1 MSRGSPPCSIFI
13 YTESE
18 SFLQGAAAMLVC
30 KSTFP
35 RNSRAI
41 LLIVATSL
49 MTVEGLA
56 QEQSSKPA
64 TAPQSAV
71 PQKINPS
78 AELGK
83 AVGSRPAEAP
93 EVLQQLNAALEG
105 LVAKVSPAVVQIQ
118 VTGYGAL
125 DESNRNETAVI
136 ARQHAIGAGVIVD
149 STGYIMTN
157 AHVVRGAQRIRV
169 VLPMPS
175 VDFPGISPAG
185 KEHVYDA
192 KLIGVHLESDLALL
206 KIEQTGLPTLL
217 LGSARP
223 VHQGQLVFAIGSPE
237 GLENSVTMG
246 VVSSVGRQP
255 DPEKTMVYIQTDAP
269 INPGNS
275 GGPLV
280 DTDGYVLGINTMI
293 FSQGGGSEG
302 LGFAIPA
309 RVVRF
314 VYQSLRKYGHVH
326 EVEIQAAA
334 QDITPSLAEGLGLS
348 QGWGVVISDVDPDGP
363 AAAAGLKIGD
373 IVVSADDRPIATLP
387 ALTAVMYLHPL
398 DQVMKVIVLRGTENK
413 TLEIS
418 VREHRDPMDK
428 LRDSVDPDKSLVPG
442 LGILAIDL
450 SDELRS
456 AIGELRISNGVAV
469 VARAA
474 NLIGPETGLKSGDV
488 IHTVNKTPIDSVD
501 ALRSVMQ
508 QTKPNAA
515 VVLQIER
522 DGKLQWLAFEME

>member
-1 MSRGSPPCSIFI
+1 MLVRQSIF
-13 YTESE
+13 SKKFPGP
-18 SFLQGAAAMLVC
+18 FLIA
-30 KSTFP
+30 
-35 RNSRAI
+35 
-41 LLIVATSL
+41 LIVL
-49 MTVEGLA
+49 MTFEAFA
-56 QEQSSKPA
+56 QEQGPKPA
-64 TAPQSAV
+64 PAAPSPA

-83 AVGSRPAEAP
+83 ASGPRPAEAP
-93 EVLQQLNAALEG
+93 QVLQQLNSALEE
-105 LVAKVSPAVVQIQ
+105 LVAKVSPAVVQVQ

-125 DESNRNETAVI
+125 DEASHGETAVI
-136 ARQHAIGAGVIVD
+136 ARQHAIGSGVIVD
-149 STGYIMTN
+149 SSGYIMTN
-157 AHVVRGAQRIRV
+157 AHVVRGAQHIRV

-175 VDFPGISPAG
+175 VDFPQVSPAG
-185 KEHVYDA
+185 KEHIFDA
-192 KLIGVHLESDLALL
+192 KLVGVHQESDLALL
-206 KIEQTGLPTLL
+206 KIEQTGLPTLS

-237 GLENSVTMG
+237 GLENSATMG

-293 FSQGGGSEG
+293 LSQGGGSEG

-326 EVEIQAAA
+326 QVEIKAAA
-334 QDITPSLAEGLGLS
+334 QDISPNLAEGLGLS
-348 QGWGVVISDVDPDGP
+348 QGWGVIISDVDPDGP
-363 AAAAGLKIGD
+363 AAAAGLKVGD

-387 ALTAVMYLHPL
+387 ALTAAMYLHPL
-398 DQVMKVIVLRGTENK
+398 DQVMKLIVLRGTDRK
-413 TLEIS
+413 TLEVS
-418 VREHRDPMDK
+418 VTEHRDPMDK
-428 LRDSVDPDKSLVPG
+428 LRDSVDPDKSLVPS

-450 SDELRS
+450 NDELRS
-456 AIGELRISNGVAV
+456 ALGESRIPNGVV
-469 VARAA
+469 VIARAA
-474 NLIGPETGLKSGDV
+474 NLIGPDTGLKSGDV
-488 IHTVNKTPIDSVD
+488 IHTVNKTGIDSMD
-501 ALRSVMQ
+501 GLRSVMDEI
-508 QTKPNAA
+508 KPNAA